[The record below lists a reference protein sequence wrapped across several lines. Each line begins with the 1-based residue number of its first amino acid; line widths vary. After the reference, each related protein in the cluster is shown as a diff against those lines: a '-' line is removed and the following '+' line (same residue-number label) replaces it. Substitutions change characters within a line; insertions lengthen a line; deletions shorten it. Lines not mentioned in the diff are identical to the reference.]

1 MNLDKNGA
9 YKMQTAILNISGMTC
24 MGCVSSIKKVL
35 EEITGVISFD
45 VSLKEKQA
53 KIQYDPEKTD
63 TNQFKKAI
71 VEAGFE
77 INI

>member
-1 MNLDKNGA
+1 
-9 YKMQTAILNISGMTC
+9 MQMAILNISGMTC

-35 EEITGVISFD
+35 EEITGVIDFD

>member
-1 MNLDKNGA
+1 
-9 YKMQTAILNISGMTC
+9 MQTAILSISGMTC

-35 EEITGVISFD
+35 EEITGVIDFD

-53 KIQYDPEKTD
+53 KIQYDPEKTN
-63 TNQFKKAI
+63 TNQFKEAI

-77 INI
+77 INL

>member
-1 MNLDKNGA
+1 
-9 YKMQTAILNISGMTC
+9 MQTAILNISGMTC

-35 EEITGVISFD
+35 EEITGVIDFD
-45 VSLKEKQA
+45 VSLKEKRA

-63 TNQFKKAI
+63 TKQFKEAI

>member
-1 MNLDKNGA
+1 
-9 YKMQTAILNISGMTC
+9 MQTAILNISGMTC

-35 EEITGVISFD
+35 EEITGVIDFD

-63 TNQFKKAI
+63 INQFKEAI

-77 INI
+77 INT

>member
-1 MNLDKNGA
+1 
-9 YKMQTAILNISGMTC
+9 MQTAILNIGGMTC

-35 EEITGVISFD
+35 EEITGVIDFD

-63 TNQFKKAI
+63 TKQFKEAI
-71 VEAGFE
+71 VAAGFE

>member
-1 MNLDKNGA
+1 
-9 YKMQTAILNISGMTC
+9 MQTAILNISGMTC

-35 EEITGVISFD
+35 EEITGVIDSD

-63 TNQFKKAI
+63 TNQLKEAI

-77 INI
+77 INL

>member
-1 MNLDKNGA
+1 
-9 YKMQTAILNISGMTC
+9 

-35 EEITGVISFD
+35 EEITGVIDFD

-63 TNQFKKAI
+63 TKQFKEAI
-71 VEAGFE
+71 VKQDLKSIFKSKILA
-77 INI
+77 